1 MEKFTNELIHESSP
15 YLLQHAHN
23 PVNWVPW
30 SDDVFERAKKE
41 NKLVLVSV
49 GYSACHWC
57 HVMEHESFEDE
68 EVAELMNKHFINVKV
83 DREERPDVDQVYMT
97 AVQLMTQKGGWPL
110 NCFTLPDGRP
120 VYGGTYFPKDQW
132 MHILQSLNH
141 TKENEHDKMLEYASN
156 LHEGIISSELIA
168 EAEDNRTF
176 KEEQLKELIQRWSK
190 NFDRYEGGNSRAPKF
205 PLPSNIEFLL
215 DYAMHSKDDAVKS
228 HVELTLD
235 KMALGGIYDQIG
247 GGFSRYSVDML
258 WKVPHFEKMLY
269 DNGQL
274 LSIYSKAFRIFEKP
288 LYKRIVLQTVAWME
302 REMLDES
309 GAFYA
314 ALDADSEGVEG
325 KFYVWTKADL
335 DEVLGDDDQWVLDF
349 YSVNQRG
356 YWEDDN
362 YILLRSEGDADFCKK
377 LGWSGTQLEEKIT
390 KINQRLLQTRSYR
403 IRPGLDDKS
412 LTSWNAMALKG
423 LCDAY
428 MVFQEDDML
437 LLLLKNAKW
446 IKESQIKADGSLWR
460 SYKKGK
466 SSVDA
471 FLEDYA
477 HVIAGFI
484 ATYQV
489 SLDEQWLLIA
499 KELMDYCSDNFQD
512 SVSKMFFFTPSSTK
526 LIARKMEV
534 NDNVIP
540 ASNSVMARNAFYLG
554 KYFRNE
560 QYSETAKQMLA
571 NVYDGMEMYGSGY
584 SNWGMLLNHIVYGQ
598 YEVLV
603 IGPDAKQT
611 MKILSKSISAEVILA
626 GTTRKSEIPIFVE
639 KSDNEKTM
647 IYVCEDG
654 TCFLPTEDFNE
665 ALQSLSSGEHG

>member
-23 PVNWVPW
+23 PVNWVAW
-30 SDDVFERAKKE
+30 SDDVFKTAKKE
-41 NKLVLVSV
+41 NKLVLISV

-68 EVAELMNKHFINVKV
+68 EVAELMNKYFINVKV

-132 MHILQSLNH
+132 KHILGSLNH
-141 TKENEHDKMLEYASN
+141 TKQNDYERMLEYAAS

-168 EAEDNRTF
+168 QAEDNREF
-176 KEEQLKELIQRWSK
+176 KEEQLKELTQRWSK
-190 NFDRYEGGNSRAPKF
+190 SFDRYEGGNSRAPKF

-215 DYAMHSKDDAVKS
+215 DYAMNSKEVAVKE

-274 LSIYSKAFRIFEKP
+274 LSIYSKAYRIFKKP
-288 LYKRIVLQTVAWME
+288 LYQRIVQQTVTWME
-302 REMLDES
+302 REMSDES

-325 KFYVWTKADL
+325 KFYVWTKSEL
-335 DEVLGDDDQWVLDF
+335 DAVLLERDQWVLDF
-349 YSVNQRG
+349 YSVDQRG

-362 YILLRSEGDADFCKK
+362 YILLRSEGDPAFLKK
-377 LGWSGTQLEEKIT
+377 MGWSEAELADNIAE
-390 KINQRLLQTRSYR
+390 INERLLQTRSER
-403 IRPGLDDKS
+403 IRPGLDDKC

-428 MVFQEDDML
+428 MVFQEDQMQ

-446 IKESQIKADGSLWR
+446 IKNSQIKADGSLWR
-460 SYKKGK
+460 SYKNGK

-484 ATYQV
+484 TTYQV
-489 SLDEQWLLIA
+489 TLDDQWLLTA
-499 KELMDYCSDNFQD
+499 KALMDYCIENFQD
-512 SVSKMFFFTPSSTK
+512 PISKMFFFTPASTK

-540 ASNSVMARNAFYLG
+540 ASNSVMARSAFYLG
-554 KYFRNE
+554 KYFRRE
-560 QYSETAKQMLA
+560 TFSELARQMLA

-584 SNWGMLLNHIVYGQ
+584 SNWGMLLNHLVYGQ
-598 YEVLV
+598 YEIIVT
-603 IGPDAKQT
+603 GPKALATLKE
-611 MKILSKSISAEVILA
+611 LASSISAEVILA
-626 GTTRKSEIPIFVE
+626 GMKSSSEIPIFNDKE
-639 KSDNEKTM
+639 CDSKTM
-647 IYVCEDG
+647 IYVCADG
-654 TCFLPTEDFNE
+654 TCFLPTEDIDK
-665 ALQSLSSGEHG
+665 AILSLSSAEHG